1 MGTFS
6 IPFASAYTIW
16 FYDEIE
22 RMSQQTVP
30 KAAISVQNIGGIDTC
45 EATFHPGTTVLPGR
59 NATNRTSLLSALSGA
74 LGGSAASIK
83 SDEKEGEVTL
93 TLNGTEHTRRYIREE
108 DGIRTEGDTYTHNE
122 DVIDLFA
129 VLLEDNPARQAVER
143 GDDLR
148 EILMKPVDTDAIEQ
162 RIESI
167 ERERRDINE
176 RLDEI
181 ENERERLPAL
191 EECRTDLR
199 NEYTT
204 LETELEEVRATVEE
218 YDANE
223 EAAEAAEELFDEL
236 EELREDLERK
246 RDEIETQEMSIQALR
261 DEREELET
269 ELEELDTR
277 DKEMDSI
284 EHELTRLR
292 ERERG
297 LDDTIADLSAVV
309 EFTGGLLEDG
319 CPDLPGAE
327 SDNDVLSGLNPDL
340 RTVECWTCGSEVSV
354 DEIDAQVETFRETVA
369 DRRAERQEVREQIDE
384 LQAKRDE
391 LRAIAERREKLES
404 RLPEI
409 VSQIDQRQ
417 DRVDQHESELET
429 IRTEIEE
436 IEAELEEMEELRES
450 DLLEQ
455 YQRLSE
461 LEYERG
467 RLDRELGDVEDRLEQ
482 LDELSNEREQLEAQ
496 RKELTEEIASL
507 RTRIE
512 DLEAAAVESFNEH
525 VADVLDLLE
534 YRNIERVWI
543 ERTERE
549 VREGRRKVTKSVF
562 DLHIVRATEDG
573 SVYEDTVDT
582 LSESEREVV
591 GLMVALAGYLVHEV
605 YETVPFMLLDSLEAI
620 DSERIAALIEYFT
633 EYAPYLVVALLP
645 EDAAALDDEYERV
658 PADTIAG

>member
-1 MGTFS
+1 
-6 IPFASAYTIW
+6 
-16 FYDEIE
+16 
-22 RMSQQTVP
+22 MSQQTVP
-30 KAAISVQNIGGIDTC
+30 EAAVSVENIGGIDTC
-45 EATFHPGTTVLPGR
+45 EATFHSGTAVLPGR

-148 EILMKPVDTDAIEQ
+148 EILMKPVDTDAVEQ
-162 RIESI
+162 RLESI
-167 ERERRDINE
+167 ERERREINE

-191 EECRTDLR
+191 EERRTDLQ

-204 LETELEEVRATVEE
+204 LEAELKEVRAAVEE
-218 YDANE
+218 YDADE
-223 EAAEAAEELFDEL
+223 EAAEATEERFDEL
-236 EELREDLERK
+236 ETLREDLERK
-246 RDEIETQEMSIQALR
+246 RDEIETQETSIEALR
-261 DEREELET
+261 DKREELET
-269 ELEELDTR
+269 ELEELDTQ
-277 DKEMDSI
+277 DEEMDSI
-284 EHELTRLR
+284 EHELMRLR

-309 EFTGGLLEDG
+309 EFTGDLLEDG
-319 CPDLPGAE
+319 CPDLPGTE
-327 SDNDVLSGLNPDL
+327 SDDVLAELNPDSK
-340 RTVECWTCGSEVSV
+340 TVECWTCGSEASV
-354 DEIDAQVETFRETVA
+354 DEIGAQLQTFRETVA
-369 DRRAERQEVREQIDE
+369 DRRAERQEVREQIDD
-384 LQAKRDE
+384 LQAERDE

-436 IEAELEEMEELRES
+436 IEAELEEIEELRES

-467 RLDRELGDVEDRLEQ
+467 RLERELGDIEDRLEK
-482 LDELSNEREQLEAQ
+482 LDELGDEREQLEAQ
-496 RKELTEEIASL
+496 REELTEEIASL

-573 SVYEDTVDT
+573 RVYEDTVDT

-591 GLMVALAGYLVHEV
+591 GLMVALAGYLVHKV

-645 EDAAALDDEYERV
+645 EDAAALNDEYERV

>member
-1 MGTFS
+1 
-6 IPFASAYTIW
+6 
-16 FYDEIE
+16 
-22 RMSQQTVP
+22 MSQQTVP
-30 KAAISVQNIGGIDTC
+30 EATVSVENIGGIDTC
-45 EATFHPGTTVLPGR
+45 EATFHSGTAVLPGR

-83 SDEKEGEVTL
+83 SDEKEGKVTL
-93 TLNGTEHTRRYIREE
+93 TLDGTEHTRQYIREG
-108 DGIRTEGDTYTHNE
+108 DDIRVEGDPYTDNG

-148 EILMKPVDTDAIEQ
+148 EILMKPVDTDAVEQ
-162 RIESI
+162 RLESI
-167 ERERRDINE
+167 ERERRDINK

-191 EECRTDLR
+191 EERRTDLQ

-204 LETELEEVRATVEE
+204 LEAELKEVRAAVEE
-218 YDANE
+218 YDADE
-223 EAAEAAEELFDEL
+223 EAAEAAEERFDEL
-236 EELREDLERK
+236 ETLRGDLERK
-246 RDEIETQEMSIQALR
+246 RDEIETQETSIEALR
-261 DEREELET
+261 DKREELET
-269 ELEELDTR
+269 ELEELDTQ
-277 DKEMDSI
+277 DEEMDSI
-284 EHELTRLR
+284 EHELMRLR

-297 LDDTIADLSAVV
+297 LDDTIADLSAMV
-309 EFTGGLLEDG
+309 EFTGDLLEDG
-319 CPDLPGAE
+319 CPDLPGTE
-327 SDNDVLSGLNPDL
+327 SDDVLAELNPDSK
-340 RTVECWTCGSEVSV
+340 TVECWTCGSEVSV
-354 DEIDAQVETFRETVA
+354 NEIGAQLQTFRETVA
-369 DRRAERQEVREQIDE
+369 DRRAERQEVREQIDD
-384 LQAKRDE
+384 LQAERDE

-409 VSQIDQRQ
+409 ESQIDQRQ

-467 RLDRELGDVEDRLEQ
+467 RLERELGDIEDRLEK
-482 LDELSNEREQLEAQ
+482 LDELGDEREQLEAQ
-496 RKELTEEIASL
+496 REELTEEIASL

-573 SVYEDTVDT
+573 RVYEDTVDT

-591 GLMVALAGYLVHEV
+591 GLMVALAGYLVHKV

-645 EDAAALDDEYERV
+645 EDAAALNDEYERV